1 MSRPA
6 HSAEVSWSV
15 GKATIDGTLLRPL
28 PPGIGAG
35 VVFAAGSG
43 PTDRDW
49 NSPLLAGTNGSG
61 KLVAEALAAAGIA
74 SLRYDKSVT
83 GPHAVENIKALGGLT
98 MQHHTDEFA
107 GAVRVLAEEP
117 SVDCVFGLGN
127 SEGTLH
133 VLHYQLGGPAIR
145 LAGVVLLAPPGRSV
159 GEVGRAQLAAQAA
172 LVPNGAA
179 LLALYD
185 KAVARFV
192 RGEPTAPDPG
202 LPEGVQTLLHGLE
215 SPMNLPFARELW
227 VADAA
232 SLLSRVEVPALVV
245 IGKKDIQVNWRD
257 DGELLQRA
265 AAGGTDVT
273 FVFPDD
279 ANHVLKH
286 EPHPLR
292 ALTAEALFAAYN
304 ADDAV
309 LDAEATST
317 IIDWLRE
324 RGTRSS
330 SSALS
335 KLPLQDG
342 T

>member
-6 HSAEVSWSV
+6 HSSAELSWRV
-15 GKATIDGTLLRPL
+15 GKATIHGTLLRPL
-28 PPGIGAG
+28 PQGIGAG

-61 KLVAEALAAAGIA
+61 KLLAEALAAAGIT
-74 SLRYDKSVT
+74 SLRYDKSVS
-83 GPHAVENIKALGGLT
+83 GPQAVENITALGGLT
-98 MQHHTDEFA
+98 MQYHADEFA

-117 SVDCVFGLGN
+117 SVDRIFGLGN

-133 VLHYQLGGPAIR
+133 VLHYQLGDPDIP
-145 LAGVVLLAPPGRSV
+145 LAGVVLIAPPGRSV

-172 LVPNGAA
+172 LIPNGVA

-185 KAVARFV
+185 QAVARFV
-192 RGEPTAPDPG
+192 RGEPTTPDPA

-227 VADAA
+227 LADAA
-232 SLLSRVEVPALVV
+232 SLLGRVDVPTLVV
-245 IGKKDIQVNWRD
+245 IGKKDIQVNWKD
-257 DGELLQRA
+257 DGELLHRA
-265 AAGGTDVT
+265 AAGRADIT

-286 EPHPLR
+286 EPHQLGEV
-292 ALTAEALFAAYN
+292 TAEALFAAYN

-309 LDAEATST
+309 LDADATST
-317 IIDWLRE
+317 VIGWLRQHAE
-324 RGTRSS
+324 LDR
-330 SSALS
+330 
-335 KLPLQDG
+335 LQAP
-342 T
+342 

>member
-1 MSRPA
+1 MTRPVRG
-6 HSAEVSWSV
+6 STEVSWRV

-28 PPGIGAG
+28 AQSTGVG

-61 KLVAEALAAAGIA
+61 KLLAEALAAVGIA

-83 GPHAVENIKALGGLT
+83 GPHAVENITALGGLT

-107 GAVRVLAEEP
+107 GAVRALADEP
-117 SVDCVFGLGN
+117 SVNRIFGLGN

-133 VLHYQLGGPAIR
+133 VLNYQLGDPEIA
-145 LAGVVLLAPPGRSV
+145 LAGVVLIAPPGRPV

-172 LVPNGAA
+172 LIPNGDA

-185 KAVARFV
+185 EAVARFL
-192 RGEPTAPDPG
+192 RGEPTAPDPA
-202 LPEGVQTLLHGLE
+202 LPEGVQNLLHALE

-227 VADAA
+227 LADAA
-232 SLLSRVEVPALVV
+232 SLLGRIDVPALVV
-245 IGKKDIQVNWRD
+245 IGKKDIQVNWED
-257 DGELLQRA
+257 DGKLLQRA
-265 AAGGTDVT
+265 AAGRADIT
-273 FVFPDD
+273 FAFPDD
-279 ANHVLKH
+279 ANHVVKH
-286 EPHPLR
+286 EPRSPGE
-292 ALTAEALFAAYN
+292 ATAEVLFAAYN

-317 IIDWLRE
+317 VIDWLSQHAELDRLQ
-324 RGTRSS
+324 TR
-330 SSALS
+330 
-335 KLPLQDG
+335 
-342 T
+342 